1 MSLSGRDVLLV
12 FLKAARP
19 GVVKTRLI
27 PALGKAAA
35 AELYRVLA
43 EAEVRRTA
51 PRGEDYERR
60 FCFTP
65 PGARAEMEAWF
76 PGEVFVPQEGADLGD
91 RMAGALDEA
100 FLGGARRVAIIGSDV
115 PAVSRETVREAF
127 RSLEGHDLVLGPAHD
142 GGYYLLA
149 LSHPRPALFRG
160 IAWGTSSVLAATV
173 KRARGRRLA
182 VRLLEPLT
190 DIDTLEDLRT
200 EWPRLAPLL
209 ATHPSLRR
217 RIARALG
224 QSPDT
229 SGRTSPPAG

>member
-1 MSLSGRDVLLV
+1 VSVSGRNVLLV

-19 GVVKTRLI
+19 GVVKTRLV

-51 PRGEDYERR
+51 PRGGEYERR

-65 PGARAEMEAWF
+65 PRARPEMQAWF
-76 PGEVFVPQEGADLGD
+76 PGEVFVPQEGTDLGA
-91 RMAGALDEA
+91 RMAGAFAQA

-127 RSLEGHDLVLGPAHD
+127 RSLEEHDVVLGPAHD

-149 LSHPRPALFRG
+149 LSQPRPALFRG

-173 KRARGRRLA
+173 KKASGRGLG

-200 EWPRLAPLL
+200 EWTRLAPLL

-217 RIARALG
+217 GIARALG
-224 QSPDT
+224 QTP
-229 SGRTSPPAG
+229 GAAG

>member
-1 MSLSGRDVLLV
+1 LSSSRRDVLLV

-19 GVVKTRLI
+19 GAVKSRL
-27 PALGKAAA
+27 AASLGKAAA

-51 PRGEDYERR
+51 PRREEYERR

-65 PGARAEMEAWF
+65 KGARAAMEAWF
-76 PGEVFVPQEGADLGD
+76 PGEVFVPQEGADLGA
-91 RMAGALDEA
+91 RMARAFHQA
-100 FLGGARRVAIIGSDV
+100 FLEGARRVAIIGGDV

-127 RSLEGHDLVLGPAHD
+127 RCLRSHDVVLGPARD

-149 LSHPRPALFRG
+149 LNRPRPGLFRG

-173 KRARGRRLA
+173 KRATGLA

-200 EWPRLAPLL
+200 ERRRLAPLL
-209 ATHPSLRR
+209 ATRPALRR
-217 RIARALG
+217 GVARALG
-224 QSPDT
+224 RRPGAD
-229 SGRTSPPAG
+229 G

>member
-1 MSLSGRDVLLV
+1 VSVSGRNVLLV

-19 GVVKTRLI
+19 GVVKTRLA

-51 PRGEDYERR
+51 PRRGEYERR

-65 PGARAEMEAWF
+65 PGARPEMEAWF
-76 PGEVFVPQEGADLGD
+76 PGEVFVPQEGVDLGA
-91 RMAGALDEA
+91 RMARA
-100 FLGGARRVAIIGSDV
+100 FDQAFRGGARRVAIIGGDV

-127 RSLEGHDLVLGPAHD
+127 RSLQGHDVVLGPARD

-149 LSHPRPALFRG
+149 LAHPRPALFRG

-173 KRARGRRLA
+173 KRAAGLG
-182 VRLLEPLT
+182 VQLLEPLT

-200 EWPRLAPLL
+200 EWTRLAPLL
-209 ATHPSLRR
+209 VAHPSLRR
-217 RIARALG
+217 GIARALG
-224 QSPDT
+224 RS
-229 SGRTSPPAG
+229 SGASG